1 LLTQIFTGAVIGAFT
16 IGIIGFAIG
25 FFGPMVFMPEANQ
38 GPLIGIFFTGPLGA
52 LAGAAIGA
60 FVGWHRGSRTRSR

>member
-1 LLTQIFTGAVIGAFT
+1 MQILVGAVIGT
-16 IGIIGFAIG
+16 LTGGLIGFAIG

-38 GPLIGIFFTGPLGA
+38 GPLIGIFFTGPLGT

-60 FVGWHRGSRTRSR
+60 FVGWRRGSRTRSR